1 MARPR
6 EFDIDEAVSAA
17 MNAFWEKGYEGTS
30 LHDLLDAMQITRGSL
45 YKAFGSKKELFLR
58 ALAAYDAIYVAP
70 GEARLKNEDIPGGK
84 RISAVFQGA
93 RAVLEQGENRGC
105 LLCNTAA
112 GAPIDDLE
120 IAEKVNDQIE
130 RLRSGFLKALTD
142 DGLDTK
148 AAKQEADRLTREYV
162 GLRVLSRG
170 KAAA

>member
-6 EFDIDEAVSAA
+6 EFDIDDAIAAA

-30 LHDLLDAMQITRGSL
+30 LHDLLDAMEITRGSL

-58 ALAAYDAIYVAP
+58 ALAAYDAIYVTP
-70 GEARLKNEDIPGGK
+70 GEQFLKDDSLPGRQ
-84 RISAVFQGA
+84 RIKNVFDGA
-93 RAVLEQGENRGC
+93 RAKLAEGENRGC

-112 GAPIDDLE
+112 GAPIDDRE
-120 IAEKVNDQIE
+120 IAERVDEQIE
-130 RLRSGFLKALTD
+130 RLRSGFRQALAD
-142 DGLDTK
+142 DGLSGSKLDT
-148 AAKQEADRLTREYV
+148 EADRLTREYV